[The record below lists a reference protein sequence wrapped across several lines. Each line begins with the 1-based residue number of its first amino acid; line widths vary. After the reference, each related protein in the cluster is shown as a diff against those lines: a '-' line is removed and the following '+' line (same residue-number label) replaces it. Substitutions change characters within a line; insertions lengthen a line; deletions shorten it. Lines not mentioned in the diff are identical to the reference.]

1 MESETDMKQKWTA
14 VFLAALMMASLCA
27 CASREEDGETVT
39 VQSVAE
45 IVAGGSVGVVDR
57 YAGMVVSGETAK
69 VQKDENKSVQDV
81 LVEEGDWVAA
91 GDVLFTYDTQ
101 AMEFE
106 LEKLQLELEGFSNS
120 ISAAYAEI
128 AELESQRLNASSSQ
142 QLAYTLQIQTA
153 QADIREAEY
162 NKALKEREISN
173 MQASMASTDVK
184 APIAGRIM
192 SVTETEDNGDMM
204 YYPGES
210 DSAFITI
217 MDMQTYRVEGNVN
230 EMNAATITEGMNVLI
245 RSRMDENQTWT
256 GSIEKIDW
264 ENPVQGNDNGM
275 IYMGET
281 DAMTQSSKYPFYVAL
296 DSKDGLIL
304 GQHVYIEPD
313 YGQTEEKTGLWLP
326 GYYLGALG
334 GDAWVWAADSKDRL
348 EKRDVILG
356 EYDFDMDEYQV
367 LSGLSETDYIAFP
380 DPALEAGMAVS
391 YYEEEDAGMEAMVSE
406 VYVGG

>member
-1 MESETDMKQKWTA
+1 MKQKWTA
-14 VFLAALMMASLCA
+14 ALLAALMMASLCA
-27 CASREEDGETVT
+27 CASQGEDGETVT

-210 DSAFITI
+210 DSSFITI

-264 ENPVQGNDNGM
+264 ENPVQGNDDGM

-281 DAMTQSSKYPFYVAL
+281 DTMTQSSKYPFYVAL

-313 YGQTEEKTGLWLP
+313 YGQTEAKTGLWLP

-406 VYVGG
+406 VFVEG